1 MRCNLTVEKEA
12 QALEKGRYRG
22 SERGEMCYRCDV
34 EVSYNGGEQDRA
46 LADVEIPSVAGSRFE
61 K

>member
-1 MRCNLTVEKEA
+1 M
-12 QALEKGRYRG
+12 EKGRYRG
-22 SERGEMCYRCDV
+22 SEKGEIWYRCDI

-61 K
+61 KK